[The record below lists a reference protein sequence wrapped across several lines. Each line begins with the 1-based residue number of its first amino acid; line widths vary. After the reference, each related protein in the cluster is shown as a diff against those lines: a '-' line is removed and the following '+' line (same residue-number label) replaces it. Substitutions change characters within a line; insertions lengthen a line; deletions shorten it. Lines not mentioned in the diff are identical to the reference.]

1 MMMVGAGVGLT
12 PSASILRSVLKYRWR
27 KGFDHPST
35 LRFYWIV
42 RHSDVKAFTWF
53 IFVVLIGG
61 FFMGNRPRSPIPPN
75 ISAKFDQNAKNYQK
89 IDQKPRL
96 TVDML
101 LSRGYI
107 LYNPGGIST

>member
-1 MMMVGAGVGLT
+1 MRYIYIV
-12 PSASILRSVLKYRWR
+12 IRSKNEQNS
-27 KGFDHPST
+27 H
-35 LRFYWIV
+35 
-42 RHSDVKAFTWF
+42 
-53 IFVVLIGG
+53 FVSLSHCHIGG

-89 IDQKPRL
+89 IGEKPRL